1 MQAPAS
7 VERPGRP
14 GCPWPAIGVA
24 DRAAEVAHQRRSLAR
39 LACGP
44 CSSRSRR
51 LAARSRRREVYEGLD
66 HDQYC
71 AGDVKL
77 RVDSRTFAWACRTL
91 PGAVPPGAH
100 ARASPQAA
108 VAASRQ
114 SYAVPAPNSTAERAA
129 AGSTP
134 ASTANGIG
142 VLLRDG
148 GTSHAVA
155 LAITLCRCRRP
166 VHSARAVDA
175 RVPIIAR
182 LRTPHSMVRG
192 RRTHHRRGRT
202 PSCRRPRPHLDRS
215 PPRRSLTTARGLWC
229 WRAYV

>member
-24 DRAAEVAHQRRSLAR
+24 DRAGEVARTQRRRLAR

-77 RVDSRTFAWACRTL
+77 RVESRTFAWACRTL

-100 ARASPQAA
+100 ARPSPQAA

-129 AGSTP
+129 TGSTP
-134 ASTANGIG
+134 
-142 VLLRDG
+142 LPLRTG
-148 GTSHAVA
+148 SVYHCGMAERATPSHSPSRYAAVA
-155 LAITLCRCRRP
+155 ALFTALEQLMHEYRSLPDSEHLTRWSEDAERITGEVARHLA
-166 VHSARAVDA
+166 VARARISTGPHHDA
-175 RVPIIAR
+175 R
-182 LRTPHSMVRG
+182 
-192 RRTHHRRGRT
+192 
-202 PSCRRPRPHLDRS
+202 
-215 PPRRSLTTARGLWC
+215 
-229 WRAYV
+229 